1 MRLAKGSGSWV
12 FSSLSFGVFFFVL
25 SVFFSIDDRIRSV
38 LFLVSVV
45 WFCLVILFLV
55 FFRDPDRTIG
65 KGVVACADGRIRE
78 IKRLEDEVIGKCIM
92 VSTFMNLYNVHVNRM
107 PIDGRIVDVKHYSG
121 WHLPAF
127 KKESEKNERV
137 ILIVDSDI
145 IGQVKIVQIAGAI
158 ARRIVLYV
166 KKGDKIGKGD
176 RIGIIRLG
184 SRVDVYLPEDK
195 IKKINVKVGDF
206 VKAGVDTV
214 AEIDD

>member
-55 FFRDPDRTIG
+55 FFRDPDRSIG